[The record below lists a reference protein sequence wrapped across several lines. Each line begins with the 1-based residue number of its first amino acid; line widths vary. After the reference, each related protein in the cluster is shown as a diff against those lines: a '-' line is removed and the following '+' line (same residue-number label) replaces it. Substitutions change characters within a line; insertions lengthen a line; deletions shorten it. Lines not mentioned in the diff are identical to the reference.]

1 MARNRLR
8 PGGRKKGVREILLYG
23 VFWRILI
30 IELILLAGSLAYRW
44 LSADPGA
51 MALFW
56 YGVRIILLVGIILG
70 FMMLTLR
77 SFLNRRI
84 ILPLEAIA
92 SANRMFQQDNPGRIQ
107 YVFPADTPREI
118 AEIVH
123 TREQMIDS
131 LMETSEKRRKLVDF
145 IRETFGRYLSSKV
158 VDEILE
164 SPDGHRL
171 GGRRETVSILMAD
184 LRGFTRLSEN
194 RDPEEMIRLL
204 NRYLKRM
211 SEVILGYDGIIDEII
226 GDAVLA
232 VFGVP
237 EARADDT
244 HRAVAC
250 GIAMQNA
257 LVDLNGELAGEGYPA
272 LEMGIGINTGSVIV
286 GNIGSELRIKYGVVG
301 AAVNSAAGIESNAV
315 GGQVLIGETTYLQT
329 GDKVSAEPA
338 HAVMLKGMKRPLVFY
353 PVTAMAAPWDLEL
366 KTRRHEE
373 AGTEISLPF
382 YWWKI
387 EDKMVSGEARTGE
400 TVWINEN
407 EMAVLTDSPLEA
419 FADIKLKFEFCV
431 DAHCFEDMYAKVRAV
446 EAEPNGSPI
455 YRLAVTAMASKDQEI
470 LTQWMKE
477 IAE

>member
-8 PGGRKKGVREILLYG
+8 PGRKKGVRKILLHG

-30 IELILLAGSLAYRW
+30 IELVLLAGSLAYRW
-44 LSADPGA
+44 LNEDPGA
-51 MALFW
+51 AALFW

-92 SANRMFQQDNPGRIQ
+92 SANRMFQEDNPGSIQ
-107 YVFPADTPREI
+107 YVFPPDTPREI

-123 TREQMIDS
+123 TREQMINR
-131 LMETSEKRRKLVDF
+131 LMETLENRRKLVDF

-164 SPDGHRL
+164 SPQGHRV
-171 GGRRETVSILMAD
+171 GGRRATVSILMAD
-184 LRGFTRLSEN
+184 LRGFTQLSEN

-204 NRYLKRM
+204 NRYLRRM
-211 SEVILGYDGIIDEII
+211 SEVILGYDGIIDEIL

-237 EARADDT
+237 ESRADDT
-244 HRAVAC
+244 YRAVAC

-257 LVDLNGELAGEGYPA
+257 LVDLNAQLLEEGYSA

-329 GDKVSAEPA
+329 GDKVSVEPA
-338 HAVMLKGMKRPLVFY
+338 HAVVRKGMKRPLVFY
-353 PVTAMAAPWDLEL
+353 PVSAMAAPWSLEL
-366 KTRRHEE
+366 KTRRHE
-373 AGTEISLPF
+373 AGGAEISLPF
-382 YWWKI
+382 YWWEI
-387 EDKMVSGEARTGE
+387 VDKMVSGEARTGE
-400 TVWINEN
+400 TLWVNEN
-407 EMAVLTDSPLEA
+407 EMTVQADAPLKP
-419 FADIKLKFEFCV
+419 FTDIKLRFEFCV

-446 EAEPNGSPI
+446 EAEADGSPR
-455 YRLAVTAMASKDQEI
+455 YRLAITAMAPGDRQI
-470 LTQWMKE
+470 LGKWMKE